1 MKILHLE
8 KPLTEIAMT
17 RSLTIGWLAFTFVL
31 TVGPSIAFPQ
41 TIPAVDPSPVQETL
55 GALVICG
62 GGRMPDSVF
71 ESLRKRAGSNA
82 KLVVIPTA
90 SIRADEE
97 DYSERTI
104 KLWNSRGFEA
114 VTLLHTRDKKMAD
127 SEAFVK
133 PLETAT
139 AVWIGGGSQSKIA
152 DAYLGTRTEKALYA
166 FRKRGGVIGGTSAGA
181 AIMSKV
187 MIAFGSPKPTIKT
200 GFDLLE
206 NAIIDQH
213 FVKRKRQPR
222 LEAAIKANPTLIGYG
237 IDEGTALV
245 VDGSEKSV
253 VGKSTVTTIR
263 ADKSSFVVSSF
274 SNGEKISARMP
285 IEKN

>member
-1 MKILHLE
+1 MKTAQL
-8 KPLTEIAMT
+8 
-17 RSLTIGWLAFTFVL
+17 LTIFCLFLLAFVSM
-31 TVGPSIAFPQ
+31 VGQSIAFPQ
-41 TIPAVDPSPVQETL
+41 TKPAVQPNPSHKKL

-71 ESLRKRAGSNA
+71 ESFRKRAGSSP

-97 DYSERTI
+97 DYSESTI
-104 KLWNSRGFEA
+104 KVWKSRGFDS
-114 VTLLHTRDKKMAD
+114 VTVLHTRDKKIAD

-152 DAYLGTRTEKALYA
+152 DAYLGTRTEKAIYA

-187 MIAFGSPKPTIKT
+187 MIAYGSPKPTLKT

-222 LEAAIKANPTLIGYG
+222 LEAAIKSYPNLIGYG

-245 VDGSEKSV
+245 VDDGEKRV
-253 VGKSTVTTIR
+253 AGKSTVTTVRVEQSNFI
-263 ADKSSFVVSSF
+263 VNSF
-274 SNGEKISARMP
+274 SNGDKISAGMP